1 MSLDKTNNNDWNWIK
16 AKDFMIFNPRE
27 SVKKGTAV
35 KNVPMDKIEPKTK
48 EILNYEITEYKSG
61 VKFRNGDTLMARIT
75 PCLENGKISQVSIL
89 DYNEIGAGSTEFIVL
104 REKEGISDKD
114 FIYYLSNSEFFKEPA
129 IKSMVGSSGRQRV
142 QRDVIENLDIYVP
155 PLETQKKIG
164 KLLSYFD
171 DKISLNKKINKNLN
185 KQIKLLYKSFFIDF
199 DYYNGLF
206 KESIFGEIPSDWDL
220 IAFKEILS
228 ERNEKST
235 NQKIPMYSVTLD
247 GIQPRSLIY
256 NKKITSKTT
265 KFKIV
270 HKYDLIFGMPNSG
283 YQFGIM
289 YDNIGGVSSAYPVFE
304 INNIHPRYVELFI
317 QSISNYFNDIVK
329 SGSRMGQGIDKN
341 VLLNKEIYIPPEKYL
356 DNYYSIESNLL
367 NMIHNNSIEIKKLS
381 KLRDTLLPKLM
392 SGEIDVSK
400 VNCDLIITSHY
411 LSARFPVIQHLF
423 IKSYNLTSRLSDTA
437 INV

>member
-1 MSLDKTNNNDWNWIK
+1 MSLELTNSQYKLEDLCLQITDGKHGDCENQENSGYY
-16 AKDFMIFNPRE
+16 FV
-27 SVKKGTAV
+27 SVKDIDEGEIDYSNARQITKYDFEDT
-35 KNVPMDKIEPKTK
+35 DKRTK
-48 EILNYEITEYKSG
+48 
-61 VKFRNGDTLMARIT
+61 
-75 PCLENGKISQVSIL
+75 LENEDILITNSGTIGKFVFVNSPLSRKTTFQKSVAIIKPDKNKILPKFLYYYLISEKRRLIEYAGGTTQKNLLLRDIRNFEVEIP
-89 DYNEIGAGSTEFIVL
+89 NEI
-104 REKEGISDKD
+104 K
-114 FIYYLSNSEFFKEPA
+114 
-129 IKSMVGSSGRQRV
+129 
-142 QRDVIENLDIYVP
+142 
-155 PLETQKKIG
+155 QKKI
-164 KLLSYFD
+164 
-171 DKISLNKKINKNLN
+171 INILNDIDQLIKVKKTLNKNLN

-400 VNCDLIITSHY
+400 INCDLIIHNYY
-411 LSARFPVIQHLF
+411 LSARFSTIFLHL
-423 IKSYNLTSRLSDTA
+423 SVNLFLIDC
-437 INV
+437 NV